1 MTRYAYA
8 LCGSLLLG
16 LAAGPALALT
26 PQEEAT
32 LRDNCSGDYMRLCA
46 MHAPDSPQVEQCFQ
60 AKMKDLSQECRTAIT
75 AFSRRNPG
83 GRR

>member
-1 MTRYAYA
+1 MTHHGYA
-8 LCGSLLLG
+8 LAGSLLLIV
-16 LAAGPALALT
+16 AAGPSLALT

-60 AKMKDLSQECRTAIT
+60 AKAKDLSPECRTAIS